1 MKGLKVY
8 QESEIQ
14 IHLSVEEGQT
24 EQGFTTVSDS
34 VKSIGVKIEAARSGK
49 VNRNFVLYTPKAMDK
64 GMLSFIEPFEKHLQS
79 KHNGDA
85 VGVIKEATYVEEYFP
100 QASDNFIE
108 IVKRVKE
115 ASENSDGRSLV
126 KAVKELIKTEE
137 YKSPDYKG
145 LGIANIKGEIHDAN
159 TIYQIRTKDRSKGT
173 VSIGGK
179 SREVYCSIC
188 SGKGGNSHAHQRGK
202 IYSNEVCFYIHNDLE
217 LDHCGFVT
225 EPADK
230 DTNTQI
236 VSDARQNDLIMD
248 VLNYTD
254 NNPSAEQTMN
264 LAALKQKIDNKTA
277 VEALISEYIPDA
289 DQAAIAIEE
298 YENSLPNSKPNHY
311 LFSTENLLN
320 IKTPVGIFLSEKLLE
335 DLEDSAEKGFITQS
349 LNTIK
354 KSKDIEN
361 SDEALKD
368 FLDAKKAEKD
378 LEKPAEPV
386 DTLPEDKEASK
397 EPVDTTEVK
406 DSVATANEPEYLV
419 NFMTKLVDLF
429 DQKIGEL
436 KEAVKVEDTIQTEYA
451 KQELETLRKT
461 LDTDQVALD
470 QMSNSYKDS
479 LVDQIILLKENNVS
493 ADYLERLK
501 TRSTDQL
508 KTTIEDLRELRDLG
522 KKEESQEKPV
532 TKTSTEEAINR
543 VKDQFEGAA
552 PDAAKETEE
561 DKEKTSTEDKTDPNK
576 DKEEEVKVEDHLDP
590 EKAFLADTKI
600 MSMSAAF
607 KKHKKYLNTK
617 RTK

>member
-49 VNRNFVLYTPKAMDK
+49 INRNFVLYTPKAMDN

-126 KAVKELIKTEE
+126 RAVKELIKTEE
-137 YKSPDYKG
+137 YKSSDYKG
-145 LGIANIKGEIHDAN
+145 LGIANIKGEIHDPN

-188 SGKGGNSHAHQRGK
+188 SGKGSNSHVHKRGK

-236 VSDARQNDLIMD
+236 VSDAKQDDLIMD

-264 LAALKQKIDNKTA
+264 LEALKQKINDKTA
-277 VEALISEYIPDA
+277 VEALISEYIPDP
-289 DQAAIAIEE
+289 DQAAIALEE

-311 LFSTENLLN
+311 LFSTESLLN
-320 IKTPVGIFLSEKLLE
+320 IKTPVGIYLSEKLLE
-335 DLEDSAEKGFITQS
+335 DLEDSAEKGFIQQS

-354 KSKDIEN
+354 KAKDIEK

-378 LEKPAEPV
+378 LEKPETEAAETPA
-386 DTLPEDKEASK
+386 DDKES
-397 EPVDTTEVK
+397 EEETTEVK
-406 DSVATANEPEYLV
+406 DNVSGEMLTEPEYLA
-419 NFMTKLVDLF
+419 NFMTKLGTLF

-436 KEAVKVEDTIQTEYA
+436 KEAVKVEDAVQTEYA

-479 LVDQIILLKENNVS
+479 LVDQIILLKDNNVS
-493 ADYLERLK
+493 PDYLEKLK

-522 KKEESQEKPV
+522 NKEDTAETTV

-543 VKDQFEGAA
+543 VKDQFQGTA
-552 PDAAKETEE
+552 PDAATEE
-561 DKEKTSTEDKTDPNK
+561 EKPSTETTEEPTDKD
-576 DKEEEVKVEDHLDP
+576 EEVKVEDHLELDP

>member
-354 KSKDIEN
+354 KSKDIEIR
-361 SDEALKD
+361 KY
-368 FLDAKKAEKD
+368 
-378 LEKPAEPV
+378 LEKNLIA
-386 DTLPEDKEASK
+386 
-397 EPVDTTEVK
+397 
-406 DSVATANEPEYLV
+406 
-419 NFMTKLVDLF
+419 
-429 DQKIGEL
+429 
-436 KEAVKVEDTIQTEYA
+436 
-451 KQELETLRKT
+451 
-461 LDTDQVALD
+461 
-470 QMSNSYKDS
+470 
-479 LVDQIILLKENNVS
+479 
-493 ADYLERLK
+493 
-501 TRSTDQL
+501 
-508 KTTIEDLRELRDLG
+508 
-522 KKEESQEKPV
+522 
-532 TKTSTEEAINR
+532 
-543 VKDQFEGAA
+543 
-552 PDAAKETEE
+552 
-561 DKEKTSTEDKTDPNK
+561 
-576 DKEEEVKVEDHLDP
+576 
-590 EKAFLADTKI
+590 
-600 MSMSAAF
+600 
-607 KKHKKYLNTK
+607 
-617 RTK
+617 

>member
-14 IHLSVEEGQT
+14 IHLSVEGQT
-24 EQGFTTVSDS
+24 DQGFITVSDS

-49 VNRNFVLYTPKAMDK
+49 INRNFVLYTPKAMDN

-100 QASDNFIE
+100 QASDDFIE

-126 KAVKELIKTEE
+126 RAVKELIKTEE

-145 LGIANIKGEIHDAN
+145 LGIANIKGEIHDPN

-188 SGKGGNSHAHQRGK
+188 SGKGSNSHVHKRGK

-236 VSDARQNDLIMD
+236 VSDAKQNDLIMD

-264 LAALKQKIDNKTA
+264 LEALKQKINDKTA
-277 VEALISEYIPDA
+277 VEALISEYIPDP
-289 DQAAIAIEE
+289 DQAAIALEE

-311 LFSTENLLN
+311 LFSTESLLN

-335 DLEDSAEKGFITQS
+335 DLEDSAEKGFIQQS

-354 KSKDIEN
+354 KAKDIEK

-378 LEKPAEPV
+378 LEKPETEATETSA
-386 DTLPEDKEASK
+386 DDKES
-397 EPVDTTEVK
+397 EEDTTEVK
-406 DSVATANEPEYLV
+406 DNVSGDMLTEPEYLA
-419 NFMTKLVDLF
+419 NFMTKLGTLF

-479 LVDQIILLKENNVS
+479 LVDQIILLKDNNVS
-493 ADYLERLK
+493 PDYLEKLK

-508 KTTIEDLRELRDLG
+508 KSTIEDLRELRDLG
-522 KKEESQEKPV
+522 NKEDTTETTV
-532 TKTSTEEAINR
+532 TKTTTEEAINR
-543 VKDQFEGAA
+543 VKDQFQGTA
-552 PDAAKETEE
+552 PDATTEE
-561 DKEKTSTEDKTDPNK
+561 EKPSTETTEESTDKD
-576 DKEEEVKVEDHLDP
+576 EEVKVEDHLELDP